1 MKNILAYK
9 ILAEKLREFF
19 LSKNYIE
26 SSKYELDE
34 KNQGIFHIS
43 SMCDGLTPEFKFES
57 KGDINDL
64 LKLEKELLDYFGF
77 DNPMKVDYDD
87 ICDEYATPI
96 LEKEHKQKMWSEKG
110 TIISMRYYNTSKS
123 VIKIDIVLY
132 GKETICLSLSNE
144 LKFCG
149 KIELLRLSRAIDLS
163 IRIKDKEWA

>member
-1 MKNILAYK
+1 
-9 ILAEKLREFF
+9 
-19 LSKNYIE
+19 
-26 SSKYELDE
+26 
-34 KNQGIFHIS
+34 
-43 SMCDGLTPEFKFES
+43 
-57 KGDINDL
+57 
-64 LKLEKELLDYFGF
+64 
-77 DNPMKVDYDD
+77 MKVDYDD